1 MSLAPSH
8 SMRRS
13 LASLVDTWIRVPDS
27 IYVDDLTLD
36 SRKIKEHSLFL
47 ACQGRRAHGLDAVSQ
62 ALTQG
67 VRAILWEP
75 AEGVKAP
82 ASELLKQYGVFAAAL
97 PELSRHA
104 GDIAARFFDN
114 PSHELKVCG
123 ITGTNGKTTTAW
135 LLAKWF
141 DALGLNGAYMG
152 TLGVGRLT
160 QPIES
165 ASLTTADAVQVQ
177 RQLASLKARGAE
189 HIAMEISS
197 HAIDQARV
205 SAVNLQVA
213 VFTNLSRD
221 HLDYHGSMQAYA
233 DCKSRLFAWPNL
245 RARVLNLDDALGRKL
260 AAQYAARA
268 DGARMFLFARTAEG
282 AELGRQ
288 LVLANAGV
296 QMVHATDWQAS
307 PDGLQIGLQAHT
319 HDAVSARQSMRVSL
333 VGDFNIDNVL
343 AAMAV
348 LCSFDISLEAIIAH
362 ASAISA
368 PPGRMEAQT
377 GPGKPLVLVDYAHTP
392 DALVKALAAA
402 RAHCHGALYV
412 VFGCGGERDR
422 GKRALMGEV
431 AAQAA
436 DHIILTDDNPRGESP
451 HAIVEDILQ
460 GVHATGVSSPQVIHD
475 RRAAIVSALTQAREG
490 DVVLVAGKGHE
501 DYQWVGNERLAA
513 SDRLWVREALSV

>member
-221 HLDYHGSMQAYA
+221 HLD
-233 DCKSRLFAWPNL
+233 
-245 RARVLNLDDALGRKL
+245 
-260 AAQYAARA
+260 
-268 DGARMFLFARTAEG
+268 
-282 AELGRQ
+282 
-288 LVLANAGV
+288 
-296 QMVHATDWQAS
+296 
-307 PDGLQIGLQAHT
+307 
-319 HDAVSARQSMRVSL
+319 
-333 VGDFNIDNVL
+333 
-343 AAMAV
+343 
-348 LCSFDISLEAIIAH
+348 
-362 ASAISA
+362 
-368 PPGRMEAQT
+368 
-377 GPGKPLVLVDYAHTP
+377 
-392 DALVKALAAA
+392 
-402 RAHCHGALYV
+402 
-412 VFGCGGERDR
+412 
-422 GKRALMGEV
+422 
-431 AAQAA
+431 
-436 DHIILTDDNPRGESP
+436 
-451 HAIVEDILQ
+451 
-460 GVHATGVSSPQVIHD
+460 
-475 RRAAIVSALTQAREG
+475 
-490 DVVLVAGKGHE
+490 
-501 DYQWVGNERLAA
+501 
-513 SDRLWVREALSV
+513 

>member
-1 MSLAPSH
+1 
-8 SMRRS
+8 
-13 LASLVDTWIRVPDS
+13 
-27 IYVDDLTLD
+27 
-36 SRKIKEHSLFL
+36 
-47 ACQGRRAHGLDAVSQ
+47 
-62 ALTQG
+62 
-67 VRAILWEP
+67 
-75 AEGVKAP
+75 
-82 ASELLKQYGVFAAAL
+82 
-97 PELSRHA
+97 
-104 GDIAARFFDN
+104 
-114 PSHELKVCG
+114 
-123 ITGTNGKTTTAW
+123 
-135 LLAKWF
+135 
-141 DALGLNGAYMG
+141 
-152 TLGVGRLT
+152 
-160 QPIES
+160 
-165 ASLTTADAVQVQ
+165 
-177 RQLASLKARGAE
+177 
-189 HIAMEISS
+189 
-197 HAIDQARV
+197 
-205 SAVNLQVA
+205 
-213 VFTNLSRD
+213 
-221 HLDYHGSMQAYA
+221 MQAYA